1 MVSVGKSFFE
11 AEGED
16 WIVYHTGPMD
26 GGPGEVR
33 KVRLADLARHP
44 SERWRPRMTF
54 RIVRRKKKASV
65 LHLR

>member
-1 MVSVGKSFFE
+1 MVFVGKSFFE

-44 SERWRPRMTF
+44 SERWRPLLSNARFVGAF
-54 RIVRRKKKASV
+54 RLGV
-65 LHLR
+65 L